1 MVVIAAALSGSMVR
15 GLPSL
20 QRSRMEIPDDEA
32 RALRDVWSQS
42 EKVDWDAYDRLKAR
56 ILSITEVKYEN
67 DVLDTVGK
75 GE

>member
-1 MVVIAAALSGSMVR
+1 
-15 GLPSL
+15 
-20 QRSRMEIPDDEA
+20 MEIPDDEA